1 MRAVVDANV
10 LLAGLR
16 SRRGASHELL
26 RLLSK
31 GRWILVLSN
40 TLLTEYQEILHREQ
54 AMLPYTREDIE
65 RLLDGLSS
73 RSEKRRLGTRWWPVL
88 QDADDEMV
96 VHLAVESRVDYLVT
110 HNVRHLQPAARL
122 GVSVVTPREFLREL
136 RKQT

>member
-1 MRAVVDANV
+1 MRAVADTNV

-26 RLLSK
+26 RLLSQ

-54 AMLPYTREDIE
+54 SLLPYSHEDIE
-65 RLLDGLSS
+65 RLLDGLCA

-88 QDADDEMV
+88 TDADDEMM
-96 VHLAVESRVDYLVT
+96 VHLAVESKVDYLVT
-110 HNVRHLQPAARL
+110 QNVRHLRPAGRL
-122 GVSVVTPREFLREL
+122 GVSVVTPREFLQEL
-136 RKQT
+136 RK